1 MNTATLIV
9 QLPSYRLLCELF
21 EAEALAGTRS
31 KEIPGIGRLTAELPP
46 PGVIYASAFT
56 TLLIEVAAGTTA
68 QVLGNWFWSRI
79 QKSKSKPPMIY
90 IKEFNQTNRF
100 DEFTKIGIS
109 GITQDEFIRKLSE
122 IMAKPVEPK
131 KPEQ

>member
-1 MNTATLIV
+1 M
-9 QLPSYRLLCELF
+9 
-21 EAEALAGTRS
+21 
-31 KEIPGIGRLTAELPP
+31 
-46 PGVIYASAFT
+46 
-56 TLLIEVAAGTTA
+56 
-68 QVLGNWFWSRI
+68 
-79 QKSKSKPPMIY
+79 
-90 IKEFNQTNRF
+90 KEFNQTNRF